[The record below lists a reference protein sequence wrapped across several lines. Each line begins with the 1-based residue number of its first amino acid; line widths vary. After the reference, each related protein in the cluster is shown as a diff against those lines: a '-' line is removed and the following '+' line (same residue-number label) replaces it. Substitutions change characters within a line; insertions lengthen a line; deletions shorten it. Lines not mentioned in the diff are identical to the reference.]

1 MSDFAGAWESAY
13 HAPALVREVADS
25 LGTAS
30 TVLDG
35 TLGGGGHAAALL
47 AAGARVD
54 GVDRDPEAV
63 AAALARLADAAHSGR
78 FRAFV
83 ANFASLDLVP
93 ALEGLR
99 YAGVLL
105 DLGVSSHQLDERAR
119 GFSFRRGEPLDM
131 RMTAFRVP
139 PAGEGDAAVKAL
151 TAATLLNTASEAEL
165 ALIFREFGDEPR
177 AVRLARTV
185 VHRRARQL
193 LSTSDDLV
201 DAIRAALG
209 PRTGPPDFARLF
221 QAVRMAVND
230 ERRALET
237 ALPALRDRLLAQ
249 GRLAVISYHSGEDRI
264 VKHAFRDWSIGCRC
278 PPRQP
283 VCTCGGP
290 IGRLVT
296 RRPIVA
302 DTGEVERN
310 PRSRS
315 AKLRVWERAA

>member
-25 LGTAS
+25 LGTAL

-105 DLGVSSHQLDERAR
+105 DLGVLITNSMSA
-119 GFSFRRGEPLDM
+119 
-131 RMTAFRVP
+131 
-139 PAGEGDAAVKAL
+139 PAASPFDAA
-151 TAATLLNTASEAEL
+151 N
-165 ALIFREFGDEPR
+165 R
-177 AVRLARTV
+177 
-185 VHRRARQL
+185 
-193 LSTSDDLV
+193 ST
-201 DAIRAALG
+201 
-209 PRTGPPDFARLF
+209 
-221 QAVRMAVND
+221 
-230 ERRALET
+230 
-237 ALPALRDRLLAQ
+237 
-249 GRLAVISYHSGEDRI
+249 
-264 VKHAFRDWSIGCRC
+264 
-278 PPRQP
+278 
-283 VCTCGGP
+283 
-290 IGRLVT
+290 
-296 RRPIVA
+296 
-302 DTGEVERN
+302 
-310 PRSRS
+310 
-315 AKLRVWERAA
+315 